1 MGLHTF
7 HVPHPNPAL
16 IRALG
21 WVNDHAIL
29 PRVARV
35 QAVHVPAEDEAR
47 LRAAARQPFVLC
59 PNHPEFFTDWMV
71 DKWIM
76 DRFAPRAIAW
86 ADPEVVNG
94 MGAFG
99 RWFWLSN
106 GLVAA
111 VKGPDLDKALAWS
124 SEQVAAGAGALIHPE
139 GEVNWDNE
147 APAALRPG
155 AVRIALGAAPRV
167 TGAVHLVPLAWF
179 LRYATDATAG
189 LHRELDYVA
198 ARLRIARPEGADPA
212 ARLGALFQALLERE
226 AAPWELPLG
235 ERTQGF
241 AARLAI
247 GLRAALER
255 LADAWPDLV
264 PAALAGDDRAR
275 ARAWRQHARRLRSSG
290 RWGSWTAWCA
300 SCPLPPTSRAS
311 RRNRWGSASSGCAS
325 TGCAEPCATTSRA
338 SCRAPSHRA
347 SSSCA
352 WGRRCPWWRA
362 PTPRRRSR
370 PSMPAS
376 TRRSSAPA
384 PTALR
389 AAGRRSPTP
398 TRSTAEPAGATRTG
412 RGPAPRA
419 QRSARSS
426 AAQSRGASS
435 TPRRIHAAS
444 TTMPNSTMIASASPV
459 SSPSPSFCTTT
470 QVMAPQIAGP
480 VTAEKRPTMP

>member
-47 LRAAARQPFVLC
+47 LRAAARHPFVLC

-167 TGAVHLVPLAWF
+167 SGAVQLVPLAWF

-275 ARAWRQHARRLRSSG
+275 ARAWRQHARRLRD
-290 RWGSWTAWCA
+290 A
-300 SCPLPPTSRAS
+300 PTEFKRQVGIMDRMVRLVPAAADQPRLTQEQVGERLKRLRLDWLRGTLRDDVTRFVPRAVAS
-311 RRNRWGSASSGCAS
+311 RELFVRVG
-325 TGCAEPCATTSRA
+325 
-338 SCRAPSHRA
+338 APV
-347 SSSCA
+347 
-352 WGRRCPWWRA
+352 PVV
-362 PTPRRRSR
+362 
-370 PSMPAS
+370 
-376 TRRSSAPA
+376 
-384 PTALR
+384 
-389 AAGRRSPTP
+389 
-398 TRSTAEPAGATRTG
+398 AGADPG
-412 RGPAPRA
+412 
-419 QRSARSS
+419 
-426 AAQSRGASS
+426 AALAALDAG
-435 TPRRIHAAS
+435 IHAALERARADG
-444 TTMPNSTMIASASPV
+444 IARRG
-459 SSPSPSFCTTT
+459 
-470 QVMAPQIAGP
+470 APITYANPFHG
-480 VTAEKRPTMP
+480 